1 MSVADGVRSDLA
13 EGTNSSLLH
22 VIETFQQWMYLPD
35 PGPVLVTLATV
46 AANRMDGDPVWT
58 LLIGPAGSAKSE
70 TLQSLE
76 GLHDVHPAGTLT
88 EAGLLSGTPSRER
101 DVEAKG
107 GLLPT
112 MGEFGIILA
121 KDFTSVLQ
129 MHRDGRQRLLAA
141 LREIYDGSWTR
152 ILGSDGGI
160 IRSWKGKVGFLGGCT
175 EVIDRHHAV
184 MATMGERFL
193 LYRMPRMDETE
204 QAHGALAH
212 ARKGAL
218 MRRELA
224 LTTTGFLS
232 SLDLPAGIPEAED
245 RDRLVALASLVARCR
260 SAVERSGY
268 HRDIE
273 LIPGPE
279 APTRIIIAL
288 DRLRAGL
295 VALGLTPEDVWRLVV
310 KVGLDCMP
318 VVRHALLD
326 LLWGHNGDPTWS
338 FSRLAEA
345 TGYSTSHVSR
355 QLEDLKVHG
364 IAVGSGTGN
373 VTEWQLSDRA
383 LEWLQKATGE
393 TDTSGGDP
401 DSSGDPTE

>member
-88 EAGLLSGTPSRER
+88 EAGLLSGT
-101 DVEAKG
+101 
-107 GLLPT
+107 
-112 MGEFGIILA
+112 
-121 KDFTSVLQ
+121 
-129 MHRDGRQRLLAA
+129 RLLAA

-224 LTTTGFLS
+224 LSTTGFLS
-232 SLDLPAGIPEAED
+232 SLDLPAGIPEAEGED